1 MKIRTTPAEKSFKE
15 RRDSVRARRVI
26 TVRHRLVKHK
36 GRKAGSAWELAA
48 TENMSLS
55 GLLFVSASAY
65 AVGDVVQL
73 QVVMSGV
80 LDIFNGY
87 GKVVRALRNK
97 GGHYHLAVKYMD
109 LKQKNRSAKSLLKP
123 SRN

>member
-1 MKIRTTPAEKSFKE
+1 MKIRTTSEKNFEE
-15 RRDSVRARRVI
+15 RRDSVRAPRII

-36 GRKAGSAWELAA
+36 GRKVESQWQLAT

-55 GLLFVSASAY
+55 GLLFVSAFAY
-65 AVGDVVQL
+65 AVGDVVEL
-73 QVVMSGV
+73 QVVMSGI

-87 GKVVRALRNK
+87 GQIMRVLHNR
-97 GGHYHLAVKYMD
+97 GGHYHVGVKYVD
-109 LKQKNRSAKSLLKP
+109 LQQKNRSAKSLLKP